1 MIGGHGVG
9 AHSQWRSGQHGDA
22 AMPESKAF
30 QDGKRMSKPSAL
42 AHRKLQ
48 ISDDGLNEALLH

>member
-1 MIGGHGVG
+1 MAVGWGHVLSGGAG
-9 AHSQWRSGQHGDA
+9 STNSDA

-30 QDGKRMSKPSAL
+30 QDGKRLSKPSAL
-42 AHRKLQ
+42 EHRKLP